1 MEEGSP
7 PEAAEE
13 ELPRE
18 PAAGA
23 AEESPRELTRQV
35 NRFSSEEA
43 AHLEEYFQKNDT
55 PNREQ
60 RAALAEHIERHR
72 WRRAVRLGPG
82 EAGPARRPAR
92 GSELPPL
99 AEKNIKY
106 WFDHQRRARAKKMR
120 RKQSKR
126 VAFAGAG
133 LPAGGNWAS
142 LHSSAVTADGRSLPG
157 VHIAPR
163 GVSPPG
169 SAVPA
174 FPIWGLAPPLWEGL
188 VSRGDGTP
196 EALAQVALGQ
206 GDLEEVLRKNPAL
219 AGLLLESQV
228 QQQFSPLTIQTF
240 LPGLTLLEEGHTVG
254 LTLYIL
260 KGQVRV
266 TYHSKLPRVGA
277 VAVEAATATLGPGS
291 IFKKASNS
299 GGAEGGQTLSVTSE
313 SVVTVYI
320 MFH

>member
-1 MEEGSP
+1 M
-7 PEAAEE
+7 
-13 ELPRE
+13 
-18 PAAGA
+18 
-23 AEESPRELTRQV
+23 
-35 NRFSSEEA
+35 
-43 AHLEEYFQKNDT
+43 
-55 PNREQ
+55 
-60 RAALAEHIERHR
+60 
-72 WRRAVRLGPG
+72 
-82 EAGPARRPAR
+82 
-92 GSELPPL
+92 
-99 AEKNIKY
+99 
-106 WFDHQRRARAKKMR
+106 
-120 RKQSKR
+120 
-126 VAFAGAG
+126 
-133 LPAGGNWAS
+133 
-142 LHSSAVTADGRSLPG
+142 
-157 VHIAPR
+157 
-163 GVSPPG
+163 SPPG

-188 VSRGDGTP
+188 VNRGDGTP

-240 LPGLTLLEEGHTVG
+240 LPGLTLLEQGHTVG

-266 TYHSKLPRVGA
+266 AYHSKLPRVGA